1 MSIHVPSIKYE
12 RYTVESVE
20 TALKQITVELKN
32 AKSADEII
40 KLRKEAEE
48 ILINFSTAST
58 IAYVRFTQNTRDEFY
73 LNEKNYYD
81 EVAPILSGYVITMI
95 KEIMSS
101 PFADEVFS
109 KLPKPLKSM
118 YECKIKSFDEK
129 IIEDMQLEATIVTEY
144 SKLMS
149 EMSFDF
155 NGEKMPLAMLKKYMQ
170 DKDRSVREK
179 AYNVLG
185 ETLQANSKAL
195 DELFDKLVKIR
206 TKMARKLG
214 YENYI
219 ELGYNIMERICYNQK
234 DVEKMRANI
243 LKDIVPIITK
253 LRVSRAKQMGIDE
266 MKIYDYESEFANGDP
281 TPVLND
287 EDMFEAGK
295 QMYHEMNPNTAD
307 FIDEMLAN
315 EAFDYKCRDG
325 KWGGGYM
332 TEFQRYKQQFILAN
346 FNGTSADVDVLT
358 HEVGHAFAGF
368 MLNKNDVDYE
378 INMGGMETAETH
390 SMSMEFFC
398 WKWMDKFF
406 GERANDYRYKHLL
419 ECFSFLTYG
428 IIVDYFQHVVYANPD
443 MTPAER
449 NAAWA
454 EMEKQFRPYMNAN
467 GITYLENG
475 TRWQYQAHIYERPF
489 YYIDYVIAQTTA
501 LQFLIESQK
510 DYDNAFKRYYELLE
524 QGGAKFY
531 TTLLKEANLKSPF
544 EEGALRDVAIEI
556 EQLVEKLGK

>member
-1 MSIHVPSIKYE
+1 
-12 RYTVESVE
+12 
-20 TALKQITVELKN
+20 
-32 AKSADEII
+32 
-40 KLRKEAEE
+40 
-48 ILINFSTAST
+48 
-58 IAYVRFTQNTRDEFY
+58 
-73 LNEKNYYD
+73 
-81 EVAPILSGYVITMI
+81 
-95 KEIMSS
+95 
-101 PFADEVFS
+101 
-109 KLPKPLKSM
+109 
-118 YECKIKSFDEK
+118 
-129 IIEDMQLEATIVTEY
+129 
-144 SKLMS
+144 
-149 EMSFDF
+149 
-155 NGEKMPLAMLKKYMQ
+155 
-170 DKDRSVREK
+170 
-179 AYNVLG
+179 
-185 ETLQANSKAL
+185 
-195 DELFDKLVKIR
+195 
-206 TKMARKLG
+206 
-214 YENYI
+214 
-219 ELGYNIMERICYNQK
+219 
-234 DVEKMRANI
+234 
-243 LKDIVPIITK
+243 
-253 LRVSRAKQMGIDE
+253 
-266 MKIYDYESEFANGDP
+266 
-281 TPVLND
+281 
-287 EDMFEAGK
+287 
-295 QMYHEMNPNTAD
+295 
-307 FIDEMLAN
+307 
-315 EAFDYKCRDG
+315 
-325 KWGGGYM
+325 
-332 TEFQRYKQQFILAN
+332 
-346 FNGTSADVDVLT
+346 
-358 HEVGHAFAGF
+358 
-368 MLNKNDVDYE
+368 KNDVDYE